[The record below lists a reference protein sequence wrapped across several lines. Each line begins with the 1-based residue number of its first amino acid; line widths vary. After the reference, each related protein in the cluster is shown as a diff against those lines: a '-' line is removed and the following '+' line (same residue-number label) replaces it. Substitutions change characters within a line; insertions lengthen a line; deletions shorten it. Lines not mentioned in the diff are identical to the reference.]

1 MRIWLPIADI
11 LEKVL
16 IGKGMKSKT
25 TDEIIILDEIPLR
38 VEFEGLASRLRLK
51 DETRV
56 RAKNLLDEVPP
67 LMVAKA
73 VYRACCVELRSDGG
87 VTIGG
92 VHWKSKVL
100 HKRLEQVGRVFVY
113 VVTIGSGLE
122 EKGLACPDALD
133 KYYLDEIGNSAV
145 VKARDFLK
153 EHLQSR
159 YRLKGLSTLG
169 PGQLGDWPLETQ
181 RPLFS
186 LLGDVQHTVGVRL
199 TESLLMRPAKSLS
212 GIFFPTETTF
222 FACQLCPR
230 EKCPSRKAKYNEELA
245 EEYGLK

>member
-1 MRIWLPIADI
+1 MRIALPITEI

-16 IGKGMKSKT
+16 IGKGMMSKT
-25 TDEIIILDEIPLR
+25 TDEIIILDEIPPR

-51 DETRV
+51 DESRV
-56 RAKNLLDEVPP
+56 RAKNLLEEVWP
-67 LMVAKA
+67 LVVAKA
-73 VYRACCVELRSDGG
+73 VYRACYVEHRSDGG

-100 HKRLEQVGRVFVY
+100 HKRLEQVGRVFTY
-113 VVTIGSGLE
+113 VVTLGSGLE
-122 EKGLACPDALD
+122 EMAQASADALE
-133 KYYLDEIGNSAV
+133 KYYLDEIGNAAV
-145 VKARDFLK
+145 VKARDFLR

-159 YRLKGLSTLG
+159 YRIEALSTLG
-169 PGQLGDWPLETQ
+169 PGQLGDWPLEAQ

-186 LLGDVQHTVGVRL
+186 LLGDVQRAVGVRL
-199 TESLLMRPAKSLS
+199 TDSLLMRPAKSLS

-230 EKCPSRKAKYNEELA
+230 EKCPSRRAKYNEELA
-245 EEYGLK
+245 EEYGLR